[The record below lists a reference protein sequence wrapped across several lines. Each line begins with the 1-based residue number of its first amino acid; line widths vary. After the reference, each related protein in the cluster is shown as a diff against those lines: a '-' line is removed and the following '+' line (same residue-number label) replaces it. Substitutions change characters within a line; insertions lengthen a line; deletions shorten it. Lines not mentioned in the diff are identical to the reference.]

1 MVKLLAVVFT
11 EMTTCDPTVK
21 KSALDTE
28 DPRQATATGHL
39 DSEQAQLRQ
48 PGEAVASSEAKLD
61 DRKQKSPNRSYSGS
75 GFFAQ
80 HLTGS
85 TGSRR

>member
-11 EMTTCDPTVK
+11 EMTTCDPPVK
-21 KSALDTE
+21 KLALDTE
-28 DPRQATATGHL
+28 DLRQATATAQQNS
-39 DSEQAQLRQ
+39 DQAKLRQ
-48 PGEAVASSEAKLD
+48 PDEGVISSEAKLK
-61 DRKQKSPNRSYSGS
+61 DRKRKSPNRIYSAS

>member
-28 DPRQATATGHL
+28 DPRQENATTQPS
-39 DSEQAQLRQ
+39 SEQAKLR
-48 PGEAVASSEAKLD
+48 PPDDVVATV
-61 DRKQKSPNRSYSGS
+61 RSKVE
-75 GFFAQ
+75 
-80 HLTGS
+80 
-85 TGSRR
+85 